1 MSLCNQ
7 KRIMGSM
14 RHISLLQSIS
24 PYLGSAGQVC
34 DRSVLAF
41 FLFSSSRRDEGADI
55 PRWPEGRVGEA
66 LRPLLLKY
74 IEGKQEVGL
83 LEG

>member
-7 KRIMGSM
+7 KCITGSV
-14 RHISLLQSIS
+14 RPIGLLQSIS
-24 PYLGSAGQVC
+24 PYLGSAGQVR
-34 DRSVLAF
+34 DRSLLVF
-41 FLFSSSRRDEGADI
+41 FFSSSRRDEGADI

-74 IEGKQEVGL
+74 IEGKQEVAL